1 MSRMVPQETIN
12 VLRDFNDVSVELYGI
27 DVKLFVPNNPT
38 ANESKDA
45 YVVPSD
51 VSYESKDA
59 KVFIEWS
66 PEAKRL
72 RKLGV
77 YMEGDTPI
85 IAWFKNIPD
94 VKVGTYIQVPIQYVP
109 GVIDTDEFDVVDI
122 KLKGMYDAEVLKAFK
137 LAPRRVK

>member
-27 DVKLFVPNNPT
+27 DVKLFVPNNLT
-38 ANESKDA
+38 ANEPSDA
-45 YVVPSD
+45 YVVQSD
-51 VSYESKDA
+51 IAYTSKDT

-72 RKLGV
+72 RKLGI
-77 YMEGDTPI
+77 YMENETPI

-94 VKVGTYIQVPIQYVP
+94 VKVGTYIKVPIQYVP
-109 GVIDTDEFDVVDI
+109 GIIDTDEFDVVDI
-122 KLKGMYDAEVLKAFK
+122 KLKGMYDAEVLKAYK